1 MRIQPAS
8 TIAVILFALLIATNA
23 AYAAP
28 PNSCD
33 LFNPQAAATLFGG
46 PLQPPMPVGTMCMYT
61 NASGPVI
68 TLSVSPAPGPAGA
81 NFVRAKIGAG
91 PGDTTESIPGLGDQ
105 NLFDARPNGWNV
117 LTVFSHQKMLTFSV
131 KKHLSPALKAAMI
144 QAASQIIAKI

>member
-1 MRIQPAS
+1 MRIQSSSSFAG
-8 TIAVILFALLIATNA
+8 ALLVLLVAPPA

-28 PNSCD
+28 PNTCE

-46 PLQPPMPVGTMCMYT
+46 PLQPPMPVGAMCMYT

-68 TLSVSPAPGPAGA
+68 TLSVSPAPGSAGA
-81 NFVRAKIGAG
+81 DFVRVKMGAG

-117 LTVFSHQKMLTFSV
+117 LTVFSLQKMLTFSV
-131 KKHLSPALKAAMI
+131 QKHLSPALKAAMI
-144 QAASQIIAKI
+144 QAARQIIAKI